1 MNKTTKVAISLPEH
15 ILKAI
20 EEERRT
26 KGESRSEFFRRAAEI
41 LLKQARESKQVDR
54 YVQGYRAMPEATD
67 EIETAHRQGISVL
80 AEEPW

>member
-20 EEERRT
+20 EAERRI

-41 LLKQARESKQVDR
+41 LLRQEQETKQVNR
-54 YVQGYRAMPEATD
+54 YIQGYCAMPESTD